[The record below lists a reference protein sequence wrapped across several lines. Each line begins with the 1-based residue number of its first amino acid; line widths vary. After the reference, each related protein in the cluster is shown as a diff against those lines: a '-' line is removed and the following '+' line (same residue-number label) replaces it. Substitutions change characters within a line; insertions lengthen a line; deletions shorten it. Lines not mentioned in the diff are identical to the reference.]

1 MVITDKETE
10 NTSETETKKNRKKRI
25 LIGLAVLVGIG
36 IISSII
42 SSMISDDDS
51 EKVEKDVES
60 IQTQIQPEIKSETTS
75 EYSDISILVYSD
87 IVFGSSKEDVT
98 KMLQDK
104 DWVIMSSYKEDEDS
118 LVSALEFGIEKEAR
132 FQGNIIYCLVAEFDE
147 YDKLQKFSVFFDV
160 RPEVLSYQD
169 FENINQEIEL
179 ITENCIL
186 YQGYKEHESVRKDG
200 SRTFS
205 DTDKNIAIFH
215 FEESI
220 IERNHIFIEYYSSDL
235 IEKMSS

>member
-1 MVITDKETE
+1 MVITEKETE
-10 NTSETETKKNRKKRI
+10 GTAEPKTRKKWGKKFLII
-25 LIGLAVLVGIG
+25 LAVWIGLGGIASF
-36 IISSII
+36 ILNST
-42 SSMISDDDS
+42 DDD
-51 EKVEKDVES
+51 EAEYTQTKVESTQEQDKS
-60 IQTQIQPEIKSETTS
+60 TQTQAQSN
-75 EYSDISILVYSD
+75 DISILVYSD
-87 IVFGSSKEDVT
+87 IIFGSSKEQVT

-104 DWVIMSSYKEDEDS
+104 DWIIMSSYKEDEDS

-132 FQGNIIYCLVAEFDE
+132 FQGDIIYCIVAEFDE

-160 RPEVLSYQD
+160 RPEVLSYQG
-169 FENINQEIEL
+169 FENINQKIEL

-200 SRTFS
+200 SRSFS

-220 IERNHIFIEYYSSDL
+220 IERNHIFVEYYSAEL
-235 IEKMSS
+235 TGKMNTK

>member
-1 MVITDKETE
+1 MVITEKETE
-10 NTSETETKKNRKKRI
+10 GTAEPKTRKKWGKKI
-25 LIGLAVLVGIG
+25 LIILAVWIGLGGIASF
-36 IISSII
+36 ILNST
-42 SSMISDDDS
+42 DDD
-51 EKVEKDVES
+51 EAEYTQTKVESTQEQDKS
-60 IQTQIQPEIKSETTS
+60 TQTQAQS
-75 EYSDISILVYSD
+75 SDISILVYSD
-87 IVFGSSKEDVT
+87 IIFGSSKEQVT

-104 DWVIMSSYKEDEDS
+104 DWIIMSSYTEDEDS

-132 FQGNIIYCLVAEFDE
+132 FQGDIIYCIVAEFDE

-160 RPEVLSYQD
+160 RPEVLSYQG
-169 FENINQEIEL
+169 FENINQKIEL

-200 SRTFS
+200 SRSFS

-220 IERNHIFIEYYSSDL
+220 IERNHIFVEYYSAEL
-235 IEKMSS
+235 TGKMNTK

>member
-1 MVITDKETE
+1 MW
-10 NTSETETKKNRKKRI
+10 
-25 LIGLAVLVGIG
+25 IGLGGIASF
-36 IISSII
+36 ILNST
-42 SSMISDDDS
+42 DDD
-51 EKVEKDVES
+51 EAEYTQTKVESTQEQDKS
-60 IQTQIQPEIKSETTS
+60 TQTQAQSN
-75 EYSDISILVYSD
+75 DISILVYSD
-87 IVFGSSKEDVT
+87 IIFGSSKEQVT

-104 DWVIMSSYKEDEDS
+104 DWIIMSSYKEDEDS

-132 FQGNIIYCLVAEFDE
+132 FQGDIIYCIVAEFDE

-160 RPEVLSYQD
+160 RPEVLSYQG
-169 FENINQEIEL
+169 FENINQKIEL

-200 SRTFS
+200 SRSFS

-220 IERNHIFIEYYSSDL
+220 IERNHIFVEYYSADL

>member
-1 MVITDKETE
+1 MVITEKETE
-10 NTSETETKKNRKKRI
+10 GTAEPKTRKKWGKKI
-25 LIGLAVLVGIG
+25 LIILAVWIGLGGIASF
-36 IISSII
+36 ILNST
-42 SSMISDDDS
+42 DDD
-51 EKVEKDVES
+51 EAEYTQTKVESTQEQDKS
-60 IQTQIQPEIKSETTS
+60 TQTQAQS
-75 EYSDISILVYSD
+75 SDISILVYSD
-87 IVFGSSKEDVT
+87 IIFGSSKEQVT

-104 DWVIMSSYKEDEDS
+104 DWIIMSSYKEDEDS

-132 FQGNIIYCLVAEFDE
+132 FQGDIIYCIVAEFDE

-160 RPEVLSYQD
+160 RPEVLSYQG
-169 FENINQEIEL
+169 FENINQKIEL

-200 SRTFS
+200 SRSFS

-220 IERNHIFIEYYSSDL
+220 IERNHIFVEYYSADL

>member
-36 IISSII
+36 IITSII

-51 EKVEKDVES
+51 ETVEKDVES

-87 IVFGSSKEDVT
+87 IIFGSSKEEVT

-104 DWVIMSSYKEDEDS
+104 DWIIMSSYKEDEDS

-132 FQGNIIYCLVAEFDE
+132 FQGNIIYCIVAEFDE

-205 DTDKNIAIFH
+205 DAERNIAIFH

-235 IEKMSS
+235 IEKMNS

>member
-1 MVITDKETE
+1 MVITDKKTE

-25 LIGLAVLVGIG
+25 LIVLVGIG
-36 IISSII
+36 ILTSII

-51 EKVEKDVES
+51 ETVEKDVES

-87 IVFGSSKEDVT
+87 IIFGSSKEEVT

-104 DWVIMSSYKEDEDS
+104 DWIIMGSHKEDVDS
-118 LVSALEFGIEKEAR
+118 LVSALEFGINKEAR
-132 FQGNIIYCLVAEFDE
+132 FQGNTIYCIVAEFDE

-160 RPEVLSYQD
+160 RPEVLSYQG
-169 FENINQEIEL
+169 FENINEKIEL

-200 SRTFS
+200 SRYFS

-220 IERNHIFIEYYSSDL
+220 IERNHIIVGYYSADL
-235 IEKMSS
+235 IEKMYS

>member
-1 MVITDKETE
+1 
-10 NTSETETKKNRKKRI
+10 
-25 LIGLAVLVGIG
+25 
-36 IISSII
+36 
-42 SSMISDDDS
+42 MISDDDS

>member
-1 MVITDKETE
+1 MVITEKETE
-10 NTSETETKKNRKKRI
+10 GTAEPKTRKKWGKKI
-25 LIGLAVLVGIG
+25 LIILAVWIGLGGIASF
-36 IISSII
+36 ILNST
-42 SSMISDDDS
+42 DDD
-51 EKVEKDVES
+51 EAEYTQTKVESTQEQDKS
-60 IQTQIQPEIKSETTS
+60 TQTQAQSN
-75 EYSDISILVYSD
+75 DISILVYSD
-87 IVFGSSKEDVT
+87 IIFGSSKEQVT

-104 DWVIMSSYKEDEDS
+104 DWIIMSSYKEDEDS

-132 FQGNIIYCLVAEFDE
+132 FQGDIIYCIVAEFDE

-160 RPEVLSYQD
+160 RPEVLSYQG
-169 FENINQEIEL
+169 FENINQKIEL

-200 SRTFS
+200 SRSFS

-220 IERNHIFIEYYSSDL
+220 IERNHIFVEYYSADL